1 MALDFSTSKRT
12 ARFLDPFNGFQPVSR
27 EVQVR
32 TDPLTGDRARVLPF
46 RARNLEMRDHQKYID
61 RSLETRCPFCPGN
74 LEEMTSRFLPE
85 VVAEGRLSRGQAT
98 CFPNAFPYEAMNTVV
113 SLCHA
118 HYLRPGEFTPEIIA
132 DALLLS
138 QESFSRLARGLSY
151 ASVNWNYMMPAGA
164 GLVHPHFQLAAG
176 RGPTRY
182 QARLKTRAR
191 SYARRTGGALIDDY
205 LAAEKE
211 QGSRWLGGLGP
222 AGWVTAF
229 APRAIYDV
237 MALFSGGKGLMDLSE
252 AEVRGLARGIC
263 LVLGYFDEKGLSGFN
278 LALHC
283 GLKASSGLPGMLRL
297 VSRADIPPM
306 GIDEI
311 NYFEKLHDEMLT
323 FLPPEAVAG
332 ELGPVFRAAGAEN

>member
-1 MALDFSTSKRT
+1 MSIKFSSSVRR
-12 ARFLDPFNGFQPVSR
+12 ARFLDPFNKFQPVTR

-46 RARNLEMRDHQKYID
+46 RARSLEMRDHQKYID
-61 RSLETRCPFCPGN
+61 RSLKVKCPFCPEN
-74 LEEMTSRFLPE
+74 LEAMTSRFLPE
-85 VVAEGRLSRGQAT
+85 VVPEGRLSRGEAT

-118 HYLRPGEFTPEIIA
+118 HYLRPGEFTPQIIA

-138 QESFSRLARGLSY
+138 QDSFRELAKGLSY

-176 RGPTRY
+176 RGPTVY
-182 QARLKTRAR
+182 QARLKSRAA
-191 SYARRTGGALIDDY
+191 SYARRTGGALVDDY
-205 LAAEKE
+205 LSAERAT
-211 QGSRWLGGLGP
+211 GSRWLGTLGP
-222 AGWVTAF
+222 AAWVTAF

-237 MALFSGGKGLMDLSE
+237 MALFPGGKGLMDLNG
-252 AEVRGLARGIC
+252 AGIHALAKGVC
-263 LVLGYFDEKGLSGFN
+263 LVLGYFGEKGISGFN
-278 LALHC
+278 MVLHC
-283 GLKASSGLPGMLRL
+283 GLKPESRLPGMLRL

-323 FLPPEAVAG
+323 FLPPEQVAE
-332 ELGPVFRAAGAEN
+332 ELGPVFRDSGAEK